1 MMPASIQGLDSTA
14 AVRMKIYLF
23 FLPVAAFA
31 AFFAWTKLD
40 LPAQKNLYEKYSLLA
55 ITAWLLLCWSGL
67 LLSRWVPFRTV
78 EGGIFWGTAL
88 LMVLNIYYNLLS
100 VAEEGLWP
108 SSVWIAM
115 VFVLAYFVFE
125 PRTAWRVS
133 LGIFTAFGAVGIM
146 ALAPRVAAGAPIDT
160 NAVLQLYISQLCYLV
175 YFRLLILAK
184 EHALQAQSKA
194 IWLYQL
200 AHTDPLTGV
209 ANRRSIVEAMYRALE
224 HHNKTK
230 EPLSLVLLDLDHFKK
245 VNDQYG
251 HETGDKVLVH
261 VARLMR
267 QNLRQDDLLGR
278 WGGEEFVLLLSNT
291 SLQDAQELCSRLR
304 QVLAENP
311 LEPLHPVSASFGIA
325 SAIPGDTTDRLISR
339 ADAAMYLSKQAG
351 GNRIEVVG

>member
-1 MMPASIQGLDSTA
+1 MPASTQGLDSTA
-14 AVRMKIYLF
+14 AVRTKIYLF
-23 FLPVAAFA
+23 FLPVAAYA
-31 AFFAWTKLD
+31 ALFAWIKLD
-40 LPAQKNLYEKYSLLA
+40 LPAQENLYEKYSLLVIA
-55 ITAWLLLCWSGL
+55 SWLLLCWAGL
-67 LLSRWVPFRTV
+67 LLPRWVPFRAV

-100 VAEEGLWP
+100 VAEESLWP

-133 LGIFTAFGAVGIM
+133 LGIFTAFGVAGIL
-146 ALAPRVAAGAPIDT
+146 ALAPQVTAGAPIDS

-175 YFRLLILAK
+175 FFRLLILAK
-184 EHALQAQSKA
+184 EHALQAQIKA
-194 IWLYQL
+194 IQLYQL

-209 ANRRSIVEAMYRALE
+209 ANRRSIIEAMHRALE

-230 EPLSLVLLDLDHFKK
+230 EPLSLVLLDLDHFKQ

-267 QNLRQDDLLGR
+267 QNLRQGDYVGR
-278 WGGEEFVLLLSNT
+278 WGGEEFVLLLPST
-291 SLQDAQELCSRLR
+291 SLQEAQELCHRLR
-304 QVLAENP
+304 QLLAENS
-311 LEPLHPVSASFGIA
+311 LESLRPVSASFGIA
-325 SAIPGDTTDRLISR
+325 SAIPGDTPDQLVSR